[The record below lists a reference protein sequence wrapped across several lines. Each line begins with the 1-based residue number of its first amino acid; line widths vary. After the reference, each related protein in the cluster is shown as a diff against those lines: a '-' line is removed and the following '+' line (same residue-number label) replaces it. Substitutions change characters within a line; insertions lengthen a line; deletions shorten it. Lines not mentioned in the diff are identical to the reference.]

1 MSLPLAFGMPGAPEM
16 IIILIIVLVLFGA
29 KKIPEFAR
37 SLGKATKE
45 FKEAKSA
52 FNDAVHTPVEEPEA
66 KHNIAPPMEEEELEV
81 DAKPEE
87 KSEAKA
93 EEKKPE
99 AKEEAEAKSDK

>member
-52 FNDAVHTPVEEPEA
+52 FNDAVHSPIEEPET

-81 DAKPEE
+81 DSKPEP
-87 KSEAKA
+87 KA
-93 EEKKPE
+93 EKKSE
-99 AKEEAEAKSDK
+99 AKEEAQAKSDK

>member
-16 IIILIIVLVLFGA
+16 FIILIIVLVLFGA

-52 FNDAVHTPVEEPEA
+52 FNDAVHAPPTEQVEPQ
-66 KHNIAPPMEEEELEV
+66 HNIAPPAEEEELEV
-81 DAKPEE
+81 DSKPEE
-87 KSEAKA
+87 KSEKKA
-93 EEKKPE
+93 E
-99 AKEEAEAKSDK
+99 AKEEAQAKSDK